1 MKRIPKLCFLFL
13 FSYSF
18 LYGDAN
24 TDLLESASAGNLD
37 GVKKSLSE
45 KANINYKDSLGTSAL
60 MFAANNDYFPIVK
73 YLVDNKADV
82 LAKNTNGWTAAIM
95 AAARGNR
102 IIKEYLESE
111 EKAVKKS
118 GATAIVL
125 TVVGDVSSEN
135 KKLHVGDM
143 VLENQTIY
151 VGKNPIVKSKS
162 NNRNQNSSFDSEK
175 KLLQL

>member
-95 AAARGNR
+95 AAAR
-102 IIKEYLESE
+102 
-111 EKAVKKS
+111 KS
-118 GATAIVL
+118 VTRSRA
-125 TVVGDVSSEN
+125 
-135 KKLHVGDM
+135 
-143 VLENQTIY
+143 
-151 VGKNPIVKSKS
+151 
-162 NNRNQNSSFDSEK
+162 
-175 KLLQL
+175 